1 MSNTVIA
8 ARGGSRKAGKF
19 SARKMNTVIDE
30 VVDKLD
36 RSIRKQNPDADVDA
50 IESDIRALV
59 MKHGGGSSIES
70 TASAAGHEYNLAADV
85 ICLAHEKF
93 TAGDISGCLELC
105 AAAMQT
111 DDIKTLVATL
121 NEVNENTDV
130 NFKALADMADGDGDE
145 EEEDDSSSDDDE
157 DDSEEDGD
165 SEDDDSGENETT
177 SSDEEEPE
185 EPEEPDEE
193 TTASD
198 DDEDDTDGEAED
210 DDTDE
215 AEDTDADDTDGEAED
230 EDEDEDDDEIN
241 SAIANVTASFTA
253 NKMSNEQRA
262 LLNKLSLTGKPA
274 QRKLARAITK

>member
-70 TASAAGHEYNLAADV
+70 TASISGHEYNLAADV

-145 EEEDDSSSDDDE
+145 DEDDDSSSDEDNTDE
-157 DDSEEDGD
+157 DDSEEDDD
-165 SEDDDSGENETT
+165 SEGDDTGDNETT
-177 SSDEEEPE
+177 SSDDEEEPE
-185 EPEEPDEE
+185 EPEEESEEE

-198 DDEDDTDGEAED
+198 DDEDDTDEAED
-210 DDTDE
+210 DDTDG
-215 AEDTDADDTDGEAED
+215 EDTDKTDD